1 MECAITYRV
10 RKEARDMQSRTISLI
25 LGRACLALS
34 LLPAWA
40 GGAAAIEYSL
50 TAKPGS
56 ITLPDGEAVPIW
68 GFAIGNG
75 PVTVPGPKLV
85 VPQGEGLTIHLT
97 NLLPVPVSVVIP
109 GQKLPDNNTGPVW
122 TDWPN
127 ETTTW
132 SGSRP
137 AGNYTAR
144 VRSFVHEVAPGQ
156 TGTYVWSSF
165 KEGAFLYQSGTNPAM
180 QVQMGLYGAVIKNFD
195 VGQAYG
201 DPTTGFDKEV
211 VLVYSALD
219 PAMNKAIAS
228 GQFGP
233 GKAVP
238 NTRDYQAKYFLINGK
253 AWPDPAQERINRCTE
268 ILPEENVL
276 LRFLNAGYKTFV
288 PIFLGPYVTLRAEDG
303 NLYPFPKEQYSL
315 ELAAGRS
322 VDVWLTPQVQG
333 SITLYDG
340 RGHLT
345 NAGAPTP
352 GGLIAKL
359 QVGTLA
365 ADSQA
370 PVVTGLSVS
379 PNPTGGAST
388 VALSAVA
395 SDLSTGCSNI
405 QAAEYWIGSTDPGQG
420 YATPMDAADGAFD
433 SAEEALQATIDVSG
447 LPNGLHTVWVRAR
460 DATGWGNPS
469 SLELQ
474 VGPPET
480 VSIYRAKYG
489 RRTRVLRVFAR
500 STAAPGSVT
509 LTAVG
514 FGELVYR
521 PRRNDYLGRFRG
533 VASKPAKVT
542 VVSTGGGS
550 DTKPVPYR
558 AP

>member
-1 MECAITYRV
+1 MR
-10 RKEARDMQSRTISLI
+10 SRTISML
-25 LGRACLALS
+25 LGRTCLALG
-34 LLPAWA
+34 LLLAWV
-40 GGAAAIEYSL
+40 GGAGAVEYSL
-50 TAKPGS
+50 TAKVGS
-56 ITLPDGEAVPIW
+56 ITLPDGETVPVW
-68 GFAIGNG
+68 GFALGNG
-75 PVTVPGPKLV
+75 PVTVPGAKLV
-85 VPQGEGLTIHLT
+85 VPPGEGLTIHLT
-97 NLLPVPVSVVIP
+97 NLLAVPISLVIP

-132 SGSRP
+132 TGSRP

-156 TGTYVWSSF
+156 TGTYIWGSF
-165 KEGAFLYQSGTNPAM
+165 KEGAFLYQSGTNPAQ
-180 QVQMGLYGAVIKNFD
+180 QVQMGLYGAVVKNFD
-195 VGQAYG
+195 QGQAYG
-201 DPTTGFDKEV
+201 DAATGFDKEV

-219 PAMNKAIAS
+219 PAMNQAISA
-228 GQFGP
+228 GRFGP

-253 AWPDPAQERINRCTE
+253 AWPDPTQERINGCTE
-268 ILPEENVL
+268 ILSGENVL
-276 LRFLNAGYKTFV
+276 LRFLNAGYQTFV
-288 PIFLGPYVTLRAEDG
+288 PVFLGPYVTLRAEDG

-322 VDVWLTPQVQG
+322 VDAWFTPSVDG
-333 SITLYDG
+333 SITFYDG
-340 RGHLT
+340 RVHLT

-359 QVGTLA
+359 QVGALP

-370 PVVTGLSVS
+370 PTVTGLSAS

-388 VALSAVA
+388 VSLSATA
-395 SDLSTGCSNI
+395 SDVATGCSNI

-420 YATPMDAADGAFD
+420 NATPMDAADGAFD
-433 SAEEALQATIDVSG
+433 SAEEALQATVDVSG
-447 LPNGLHTVWVRAR
+447 LSNGLHTIWVRAR

-469 SLELQ
+469 SLQLQ

-480 VSIYRAKYG
+480 VSIYKTRYS
-489 RRTRVLRVFAR
+489 RRNRTLKVFAR
-500 STAAPGSVT
+500 STAPAGSVN

-514 FGELVYR
+514 FGNLSYR
-521 PRRNDYLGRFRG
+521 ATRNDYFGKFRP
-533 VASKPAKVT
+533 VASKPATVT

-550 DTKPVPYR
+550 DTKPVPYT